1 MIASMPTSTSRA
13 EDSVSPPHSGSKAIR
28 VLVADDNAVYRGG
41 VIRAIHRDPRLELV
55 GEAMDGDQ
63 AIELIQALRPD
74 VAILDL
80 SMPGSGGLQV
90 AQALADDDA
99 RLPTQLV
106 LLTAMLEPPIEA
118 RARTLGFSAALSKDL
133 TRREILDAVVE
144 LMEDRSGR

>member
-1 MIASMPTSTSRA
+1 M
-13 EDSVSPPHSGSKAIR
+13 SPPHSGPRAIT

-90 AQALADDDA
+90 AQALADDGA
-99 RLPTQLV
+99 LPSQLV